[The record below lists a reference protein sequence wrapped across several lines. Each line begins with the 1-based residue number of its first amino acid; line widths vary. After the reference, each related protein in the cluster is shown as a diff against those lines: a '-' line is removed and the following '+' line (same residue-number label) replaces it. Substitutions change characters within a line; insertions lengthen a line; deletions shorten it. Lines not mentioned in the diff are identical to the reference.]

1 MKRQYRLLA
10 AFITAVMLI
19 GSMFSVVSAE
29 EGNQTG
35 AGTQQGGTIGGP
47 GPGPKPPA
55 PEPTPAP
62 PTSNPNPAPPPSIP
76 EPGGNGPTGG
86 SQGGA
91 GASSGQDSGLPPKQ
105 TQQPPSS
112 NVVVDLIVV
121 DISSQYLTAY
131 DGGVEVLGTYVS
143 TGKSGFDTP
152 TGWFS
157 IQYHLPVQDM
167 EGVIGGEYYNVPS
180 VPDVM
185 YFTGVGH
192 AFHGTYWHNNFGS
205 PMSHGCVNIPLGT
218 SAWLYNHT
226 PNGTAVKIQW

>member
-1 MKRQYRLLA
+1 MKRQYRVLA
-10 AFITAVMLI
+10 AFITAVMLL
-19 GSMFSVVSAE
+19 GSIFCVVSAE
-29 EGNQTG
+29 EGNQTD

-47 GPGPKPPA
+47 GPSPKPPA
-55 PEPTPAP
+55 PDPAP
-62 PTSNPNPAPPPSIP
+62 PVPNPNPAPPPTNPIP
-76 EPGGNGPTGG
+76 NPPSGGPTGG

-105 TQQPPSS
+105 QPPS
-112 NVVVDLIVV
+112 NVVVDKIVV
-121 DISSQYLTAY
+121 DLSSQYLTAY

-143 TGKSGFDTP
+143 TGKSGFETP
-152 TGWFS
+152 TGWFT

-167 EGVIGGEYYNVPS
+167 SGVLGGEYYNVPS

-218 SAWLYNHT
+218 STWLYNHT
-226 PNGTAVKIQW
+226 PNGTSVQIKW